1 MPNMGIFDQLGKL
14 FSGNTSESVV
24 GIDIGG
30 SSAKVMQVR
39 RAMPKPIL
47 ETYGEI
53 ALGPYGGAE
62 VGQAVQSLPVPM
74 IVEALKGLF
83 DEAKVTSRD
92 MVFSLPLSSTLLTV
106 IELPDVGAAR
116 LAEIVPIEARKY
128 IPMNVSEVSL
138 SHWVIPKAARAYVDP
153 DEEERLKNGP
163 PKVDVL
169 LAAVHNDVL
178 ARFSEIAKGLG
189 AVNASFEIE
198 AFSTIRA
205 VMGRESQPVAIL
217 DIGAASSKLIIVE
230 EGVVRGAHLLSVG
243 SQEVT
248 SALARAHNVPLIQ
261 AEEMKREY
269 GLLGNP
275 NDPAIAEIAR
285 LSIERILGEA
295 VRIVRRY
302 SQQKHVSMS
311 RIILSGAGSLIK
323 GLPDVARG
331 GFEVPIVYGDSFARL
346 QTPPQLAQYLGD
358 AGPEF
363 AVALGLAL
371 RKLGR

>member
-1 MPNMGIFDQLGKL
+1 MGIFDSITKVFG
-14 FSGNTSESVV
+14 GNSVESVV
-24 GIDIGG
+24 GIDIGA
-30 SSAKVMQVR
+30 SAAKVMQLKR
-39 RAMPKPIL
+39 GTPKPIL

-53 ALGPYGGAE
+53 ALGPYGGME
-62 VGQAVQSLPVPM
+62 VGQAVANLPVPI
-74 IVEALKGLF
+74 IVDALKGLF
-83 DEAKVTSRD
+83 EEAKVTSRD
-92 MVFSLPLSSTLLTV
+92 FVFSLPLSSTLLTV
-106 IELPDVGAAR
+106 IELPDVGPSR
-116 LAEIVPIEARKY
+116 LAEIIPIEARKY
-128 IPMNVSEVSL
+128 IPMNVNEVSL
-138 SHWVIPKAARAYVDP
+138 SHWIIPKAVRTYVDP

-178 ARFSEIAKGLG
+178 NRFSEIAKGL
-189 AVNASFEIE
+189 NAKSAAFEIE

-230 EGVVRGAHLLSVG
+230 EGVVRGAHLISVG
-243 SQEVT
+243 SQEVS
-248 SALARAHNVPLIQ
+248 SALARAHNVPMIQ

-275 NDPAIAEIAR
+275 NDPAVAEISR
-285 LSIERILGEA
+285 LAIERVLGEA

-302 SQQKHVSMS
+302 AQQKHVAIN
-311 RIILSGAGSLIK
+311 RIVLSGAGSLIK

-331 GFEVPIVYGDSFARL
+331 GFDCPIVYGDSFARL
-346 QTPPQLAQYLGD
+346 ETPQQLAPYLAD

-363 AVALGLAL
+363 AVSIGLAL
-371 RKLGR
+371 RKLSR

>member
-1 MPNMGIFDQLGKL
+1 MGILDTVTKL
-14 FSGNTSESVV
+14 FQGNTSESVV

-39 RAMPKPIL
+39 RGNPKPIL

-62 VGQAVQSLPVPM
+62 VGQAVQNLPVPLL
-74 IVEALKGLF
+74 VDALKGLF
-83 DEAKVTSRD
+83 EEAKVTSRD

-106 IELPDVGAAR
+106 IELPDVGASR

-128 IPMNVSEVSL
+128 IPMNVNEVSL
-138 SHWVIPKAARAYVDP
+138 SHWIIPKVVRTYIDP

-178 ARFSEIAKGLG
+178 TRFSEIAKGLG
-189 AVNASFEIE
+189 ATNAAFEIE

-217 DIGAASSKLIIVE
+217 DVGAASSKLIIVE
-230 EGVVRGAHLLSVG
+230 EGVVRGAHLISVG

-248 SALARAHNVPLIQ
+248 SALARAHNVPMIQ

-275 NDPAIAEIAR
+275 NDPAIGEISR
-285 LSIERILGEA
+285 LAIERVLGEA

-302 SQQKHVSMS
+302 SQQKHITMN

-331 GFEVPIVYGDSFARL
+331 GFECPIVYGDSFSKL
-346 QTPPQLAQYLGD
+346 ETPPQLAPYLSD

-363 AVALGLAL
+363 AVSLGLAL
-371 RKLGR
+371 RKLSR

>member
-1 MPNMGIFDQLGKL
+1 MSILDQLGKL
-14 FSGNTSESVV
+14 FGDKGNASVV
-24 GIDIGG
+24 GVDIGG
-30 SSAKVMQVR
+30 SSAKVMQVKR
-39 RAMPKPIL
+39 GSPKPIL

-53 ALGPYGGAE
+53 ALGPYAGVE
-62 VGQAVQSLPVPM
+62 VGQAAMNLPVPT

-83 DEAKVTSRD
+83 KEANVTATD

-106 IELPDVGAAR
+106 IELPDVGEKR

-128 IPMNVSEVSL
+128 IPMNVNEVSL
-138 SHWVIPKAARAYVDP
+138 SHWVIPKAVRNYVDP
-153 DEEERLKNGP
+153 DEEERAKSGP

-169 LAAVHNDVL
+169 LAAVHNDIL
-178 ARFSEIAKGLG
+178 KRFTDIATGLG
-189 AVNASFEIE
+189 AKSFSFEIE

-217 DIGAASSKLIIVE
+217 DIGAASSKLVLVE
-230 EGVVRGAHLLSVG
+230 DGVVRGAHLLSVG

-248 SALARAHNVPLIQ
+248 QALARAHNVTLLE

-269 GLLGNP
+269 GLIGNP

-285 LSIERILGEA
+285 LAIERILGEA
-295 VRIVRRY
+295 VRIVRRFA
-302 SQQKHVSMS
+302 QQHHVTMN
-311 RIILSGAGSLIK
+311 RIILCGAGSLIK

-331 GFEVPIVYGDSFARL
+331 GFDCAIVYSDSFSRL
-346 QTPPQLAQYLGD
+346 TTPPQLAPYLAD

-371 RKLGR
+371 RKMGK